1 LYKKKFVK
9 NINDKK
15 LTTRK
20 IMNIVMNDFSKMLKL
35 LIPLIIILVTRLNR
49 NARMKEY
56 KNNCNLILVFEFI

>member
-15 LTTRK
+15 LTRRK
-20 IMNIVMNDFSKMLKL
+20 IMNKVMNDFSKMLKL
-35 LIPLIIILVTRLNR
+35 LIPLLIIAVTRLNR

-56 KNNCNLILVFEFI
+56 KKSCNLILVFEFI